1 MNAKKHAALEEIPV
15 QIMTDKLAKEAN
27 APVSPAFEI
36 LAIKELTEALAVR
49 AGKESQ

>member
-1 MNAKKHAALEEIPV
+1 MSTEKQQPLKAHV
-15 QIMTDKLAKEAN
+15 QIFAAKLAREAN

-49 AGKESQ
+49 AEKESQ